1 MFCLYYML
9 YCSEWRVVMKYISIK
24 EASEVWN
31 LSERRIRVL
40 CSESRIPGIKKD
52 GRAWLIP
59 EDAQKPSDIRLY
71 KNVSLSRKFKNQIA
85 ELDKKLE
92 FLKQK
97 DNLTSL
103 EKERLREEFVVQYT
117 YDSNAIEGSTV
128 TLQETALIL
137 EGVTIDQKPLKEHLD
152 AIGHKEAYDYI
163 EQLVRENIALDTFTI
178 KQIHGLVLAHRP
190 EDRGKFR
197 SVEVHITGTDFQT
210 SDPLH
215 IEEDINA
222 LLKDYKRQRK
232 THLIEKV
239 ADFHRKFEKIHP
251 FIDGNGRTG
260 RLLINMELMK
270 AGYPAINIKYR
281 DRAKYFNAFS
291 SLEAMTSLIIEC
303 LEESINKRIEIIL
316 KKQKISG

>member
-1 MFCLYYML
+1 M
-9 YCSEWRVVMKYISIK
+9 EYISVK
-24 EASEVWN
+24 KASEIWN
-31 LSERRIRVL
+31 LSERRVRVL
-40 CSESRIPGIKKD
+40 CSEKRIRDAKKQ
-52 GRAWLIP
+52 GKSWLIP
-59 EDAQKPSDIRLY
+59 VDTPKPLDIRSY
-71 KNVSLSRKFKNQIA
+71 KNVSLNPEYKNLIA
-85 ELDKKLE
+85 KLDEKLE
-92 FLKQK
+92 FIKEK
-97 DNLTSL
+97 DNLTTF

-163 EQLVRENIALDTFTI
+163 EQLIREHTELDAFTI

-215 IEEDINA
+215 IEADINT
-222 LLKDYKRQRK
+222 LLKEYKLQKK

-239 ADFHRKFEKIHP
+239 AQFHRKFEKIHP

-291 SLEAMTSLIIEC
+291 SLEAMMSLIIEC
-303 LEESINKRIEIIL
+303 LEESINKRIAAIL
-316 KKQKISG
+316 KKYEIEEREQI

>member
-1 MFCLYYML
+1 MLYY
-9 YCSEWRVVMKYISIK
+9 SEWRMLMKYISIK
-24 EASEVWN
+24 EASKNWS
-31 LSERRIRVL
+31 LSERRVRIL
-40 CSESRIPGIKKD
+40 CSEGRIPGIKKD
-52 GRAWLIP
+52 GKAWLIP
-59 EDAQKPSDIRLY
+59 EDAQKPSDIRSY

-85 ELDKKLE
+85 ELDRKLK
-92 FLKQK
+92 FLKQE
-97 DNLTSL
+97 DNLTKL

-117 YDSNAIEGSTV
+117 YDSNAIEGSTI

-137 EGVTIDQKPLKEHLD
+137 EGLTIDQKPLKEHLD

-163 EQLVRENIALDTFTI
+163 EQLVRENVALNIFTI

-210 SDPLH
+210 SDPIH

-222 LLKDYKRQRK
+222 LLKEYKQQKK

-260 RLLINMELMK
+260 RLLINMELMQ
-270 AGYPAINIKYR
+270 AGYPAINIKYQ
-281 DRAKYFNAFS
+281 DRVKYFNAFS

-303 LEESINKRIEIIL
+303 LEESLDKRIGIIL
-316 KKQKISG
+316 KKQKIQR